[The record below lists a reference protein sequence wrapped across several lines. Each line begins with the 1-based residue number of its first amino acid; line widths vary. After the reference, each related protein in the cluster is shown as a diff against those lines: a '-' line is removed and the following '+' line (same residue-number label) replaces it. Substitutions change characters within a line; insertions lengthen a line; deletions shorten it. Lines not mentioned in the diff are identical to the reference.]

1 MEMTNEDLFIAC
13 VNGDIKAQ
21 GYLYRKYQKLL
32 FSICMKYLKDED
44 NAMDCLQDGFM
55 HIFKKLNAMNVNTVV
70 NLDGWLRVVMR
81 NYCLD
86 VVRKKKNEM
95 SFEDIEYF
103 TSEVITDD
111 EFTPLISHN
120 TLLDLVETLRPQFKK
135 VFIMYAIDEMQHKE
149 IAKELGISENTSKTN
164 YHRARKIL
172 KKRLSE
178 LKLTN

>member
-21 GYLYRKYQKLL
+21 GYLYKKYQKLL

-95 SFEDIEYF
+95 ILS
-103 TSEVITDD
+103 
-111 EFTPLISHN
+111 
-120 TLLDLVETLRPQFKK
+120 TL
-135 VFIMYAIDEMQHKE
+135 H
-149 IAKELGISENTSKTN
+149 
-164 YHRARKIL
+164 
-172 KKRLSE
+172 
-178 LKLTN
+178 LKLLLMTSLHHLFHIILY

>member
-1 MEMTNEDLFIAC
+1 MTNEELFIAC
-13 VNGDIKAQ
+13 VNSDTQAQ
-21 GYLYRKYQKLL
+21 GYLYKKYQSLL

-55 HIFKKLNAMNVNTVV
+55 HIFKKLSAMNPNTVV

-103 TSEVITDD
+103 TSEIITDD
-111 EFTPLISHN
+111 EFVPLISHN
-120 TLLDLVETLRPQFKK
+120 TLLDLVETLTPQFKK
-135 VFIMYAIDEMQHKE
+135 VFKMYALDDLQHKD
-149 IAKELGISENTSKTN
+149 IAKELGISVNTSKTN
-164 YHRARKIL
+164 YHRAKKIL
-172 KKRLSE
+172 QKRISE
-178 LKLTN
+178 LKLI